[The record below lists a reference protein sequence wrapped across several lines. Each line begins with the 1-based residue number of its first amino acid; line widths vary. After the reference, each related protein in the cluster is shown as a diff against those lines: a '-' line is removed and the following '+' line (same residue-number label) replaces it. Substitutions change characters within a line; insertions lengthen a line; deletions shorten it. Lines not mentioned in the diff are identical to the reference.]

1 METQIKTD
9 IESEEDVAL
18 MVHTFYANVR
28 KDEILAPIFN
38 EHITDWAKHLQIM
51 CDFWST
57 LLLYTR
63 RYLNDPMTKHL
74 SLPIKQEHFEHWLA
88 LFQATVDEL
97 FEGNNA
103 NAAKVRAAN
112 IARIMQNVIE
122 RNEKK

>member
-9 IESEEDVAL
+9 IETEEGVAL
-18 MVHTFYANVR
+18 MVHTFYAKVR
-28 KDEILAPIFN
+28 KDETLAPVFN
-38 EHITDWAKHLQIM
+38 EHIIDWDRHLQIM

-74 SLPIKQEHFEHWLA
+74 SLPIKQEHFEHWLS
-88 LFQATVDEL
+88 LFHATVDDL

>member
-28 KDEILAPIFN
+28 EDETLAPIFN
-38 EHITDWAKHLQIM
+38 EHITDWDKHLQIM

-88 LFQATVDEL
+88 LFHTTVDEL

-103 NAAKVRAAN
+103 NAANVRAAN